1 MEALRWHAARD
12 VRLVE
17 VPEPELLPG
26 TALVEVAYCGLCGTD
41 VHEYTHGPV
50 MIREGAHP
58 LSGARPPITM
68 GHEFSGRVVAMD
80 GEVPGI
86 AVGTR
91 VVADPCLRCGVCR
104 WCLRGEYH
112 ICAKGGSIGLA
123 ADGGLAPLVRVPL
136 IELHA
141 VPDGVSDQHAAL
153 AEPLAVGL
161 HAASR
166 AQIGPGDDVLVLGA
180 GPIGLSALI
189 GARVAGAATVF
200 VSEPNP
206 ARAEVARSM
215 GATEVFDPT
224 TDDVRKAVFTGTG
237 RIGPDAVIDGT
248 GRPEAIDLG
257 LRSLRRGGRMAIA
270 GISPAELA
278 IDIRQIVLYE
288 RQVVGSLGYNFDIP
302 RVLGLMASGAIDAA
316 PLITDVRPL
325 ADGAATLEEL
335 SSPNQHVKV
344 LLTPQET

>member
-12 VRLVE
+12 VRLEE

-50 MIREGAHP
+50 MIRPGAHP
-58 LSGARPPITM
+58 LSGAQPPMTL

-141 VPDGVSDQHAAL
+141 VPDAVSDQHAAL

-166 AQIGPGDDVLVLGA
+166 AQIGPGDNVLVLGA
-180 GPIGLSALI
+180 GPIGLAALI
-189 GARVAGAATVF
+189 GARTAGAATVF

-206 ARAEVARSM
+206 ARAEIARSM
-215 GATEVFDPT
+215 GATEVLDPT
-224 TDDVRKAVFTGTG
+224 TDDVRKAVFAGTG

-270 GISPAELA
+270 GISPSELNF
-278 IDIRQIVLYE
+278 DLRQIVLYE

-325 ADGAATLEEL
+325 AAGAATLEEL

-344 LLTPQET
+344 LLTPQEI